1 MESFGALLRRLRLA
15 AGMTLEQLAAASGV
29 SDRGIGDMER
39 GVSRGPRVRTVEAL
53 ADGLALDGED
63 RAALLAAARAGRT
76 GTRRSGGRQ
85 SPPDFV
91 GRADELARIAAWTA
105 AGEIVVIT
113 GAPGF
118 GKTSL
123 ALAAQGADQRIFV
136 DLRGL
141 DDAPLAPVDVLTALI
156 RAADPAAKVLPRDVD
171 EAASHWQA
179 LIRDRRA
186 VVVLDNAIGEAQVRP
201 ALPAEGPAA
210 VLITSRRTLGG
221 LEGVR
226 RLHLGPLPD
235 GDAVALLAAIAGDR
249 EGLPAIASLCVNVP
263 LALRIAAT
271 RLASMP
277 EWTTGDLA
285 ARLSSHH
292 LDALDQV
299 KAAFTLSYQQLSD
312 PARRLFRRLALVP
325 GPSFGVDLAAV
336 LAGEPADA
344 TEDLLDELVDLCLL
358 QQEASGRLG
367 FHDLLRAYAASA
379 LTDEEGDVAAIVER
393 RDAWLLDATIEAG
406 RAYEPGHD
414 SAVPLAEAGPWL
426 RAEAGNWLPVFTNTT
441 DDGRVVDVAEALH
454 WFSDT
459 WSFWPH
465 WEDVYSR
472 SVQAARRLGDER
484 LQAVHLGYL
493 AWVYVICLAEPSR
506 AVEYAREAVRLA
518 GRLGDPSLI
527 GWSNYYVA
535 WALKQAGSPQDALPY
550 ARAAAEAM
558 RRAGDREGLPNAVIM
573 VATVLQD
580 AGRDEEAETFLHGA
594 LGDLTDPAIAPP
606 AHIALFM
613 QISVRNIL
621 ADISVAAGR
630 WDEALDQIDAA
641 AAAAAEMEYSPTRD
655 MVTLSRRALILASLG
670 RDEEARA
677 DLDALRELLEGAG
690 DSIFGAPGAIRDRVS
705 AAERL
710 LSGSRAES
718 DR

>member
-15 AGMTLEQLAAASGV
+15 AGMTIEQLAAASGV

-53 ADGLALDGED
+53 AEGLALDGED
-63 RAALLAAARAGRT
+63 RTALLAAARAGRT
-76 GTRRSGGRQ
+76 GTRRSGGRK
-85 SPPDFV
+85 PPAAFV
-91 GRADELARIAAWTA
+91 GRADELARIASWIA
-105 AGEIVVIT
+105 AGEVVVIT

-118 GKTSL
+118 GKT
-123 ALAAQGADQRIFV
+123 ALAVAAAGGETTIFV

-141 DDAPLAPVDVLTALI
+141 DDVPLAPIDVLTALI
-156 RAADPAAKVLPRDVD
+156 RAVDPVAKAAPRDVD
-171 EAASHWQA
+171 EAASRWQA
-179 LIRDRRA
+179 LIRERRA
-186 VVVLDNAIGEAQVRP
+186 IVVLDNAIGEAQVRP

-210 VLITSRRTLGG
+210 VVVTSRRTLGG

-226 RLHLGPLPD
+226 RLHLGPLPT

-249 EGLPAIASLCVNVP
+249 EGLPEIAALCVNVP

-277 EWTTGDLA
+277 EWTTGELA
-285 ARLSSHH
+285 ARLSAPH

-299 KAAFTLSYQQLSD
+299 KAAFTLSYQQLSG

-325 GPSFGVDLAAV
+325 GPSFAADLAAV
-336 LAGEPADA
+336 LVGESPEA
-344 TEDLLDELVDLCLL
+344 TEDLLDDLVDLCLL

-367 FHDLLRAYAASA
+367 FHDLLRQYASSA
-379 LTDEEGDVAAIVER
+379 LADEEDDIAAIVAR
-393 RDAWLLDATIEAG
+393 RDQWLLDSTVEAG
-406 RAYEPGHD
+406 RAFEPGHD

-426 RAEAGNWLPVFTNTT
+426 RAEAGNWLPVLKGT
-441 DDGRVVDVAEALH
+441 DDKRIVDVAEALH

-465 WEDVYSR
+465 WEDVYSG

-493 AWVYVICLAEPSR
+493 AWVYVICRAEPAR
-506 AVEYAREAVRLA
+506 GAEYAREAVQVSQRV
-518 GRLGDPSLI
+518 GDPGLI

-535 WALKQAGSPQDALPY
+535 WALKQAGHPGDALPY
-550 ARAAAEAM
+550 AHAAVEAM
-558 RRAGDREGLPNAVIM
+558 RRADDRVGRPNAVIL
-573 VATVLQD
+573 VGTVLQD
-580 AGRDEEAETFLHGA
+580 AGRDEEAGA
-594 LGDLTDPAIAPP
+594 YLRDALTELAGPTAPP

-613 QISVRNIL
+613 EVTVRNIL
-621 ADISVAAGR
+621 ADIAIAAGR
-630 WDEALDQIDAA
+630 WDEALEQVGAAAGAA
-641 AAAAAEMEYSPTRD
+641 AAMEYSPTRD

-677 DLDALRELLEGAG
+677 DLEALHKLLEGAG
-690 DSIFGAPGAIRDRVS
+690 GSVFGAPGAIRDRVS
-705 AAERL
+705 ATERL
-710 LSGSRAES
+710 LSGSRGES
-718 DR
+718 GR